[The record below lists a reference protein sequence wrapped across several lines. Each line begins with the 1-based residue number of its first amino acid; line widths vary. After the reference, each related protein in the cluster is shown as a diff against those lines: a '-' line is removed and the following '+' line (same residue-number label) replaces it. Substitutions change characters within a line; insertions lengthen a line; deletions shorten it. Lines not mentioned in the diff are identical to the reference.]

1 MNVLIDFNRSKPDA
15 QERDWS
21 HVFDSDILRLR
32 TLVTN
37 PSLTR
42 RVTVKNDEPTM
53 SIPYKGIIPPLAT
66 PLSDIDTID
75 IGALERLI
83 QHLIDGGVHGI
94 FLLGT
99 SGEGPSL
106 SPDCRRT
113 MILEATRI
121 IDRRLPVLVGISD
134 TSKTESLKMA
144 QFAADCGAD
153 AVVSAGPFYMPPSPD
168 QVAPYFSSI
177 ADESPLPVIV
187 YNIPIC
193 TGELF
198 TVDSVKRLLD
208 HQNVI
213 GIKDSAGDMS
223 RFNRLIELTHIREDF
238 TVLMGP
244 EDLTAQAVMMGAH
257 GAVCGGANL
266 LPELFVAVY
275 EAAVCADL
283 NDVQR
288 LQVKVHELAQQ
299 VYSFDTGVSGFL
311 RGLKCALSC
320 IGLCENVLS
329 APYEPLDENAQ
340 QEIKRRLV
348 ESFDLETVAV

>member
-1 MNVLIDFNRSKPDA
+1 MFHNFRPRK
-15 QERDWS
+15 
-21 HVFDSDILRLR
+21 LRFAAIPL
-32 TLVTN
+32 
-37 PSLTR
+37 P
-42 RVTVKNDEPTM
+42 NDEFVM
-53 SIPYKGIIPPLAT
+53 SIPYKGIIPPLAS
-66 PLSDIDTID
+66 PLSDVDTVD
-75 IGALERLI
+75 VESLERLI

-113 MILEATRI
+113 MVREATRI
-121 IDRRLPVLVGISD
+121 IDGRLPVLVGISD
-134 TSKTESLKMA
+134 TSKTESIKMS
-144 QFAADCGAD
+144 QVAADCGAD
-153 AVVSAGPFYMPPSPD
+153 AVVSAGPFYMPPAAD
-168 QVAPYFSSI
+168 QVAPYFASL
-177 ADESPLPVIV
+177 ADASPLPVIV

-198 TVDSVKRLLD
+198 TVDAVRRLLD

-213 GIKDSAGDMS
+213 GIKDSAGNMS
-223 RFNRLIELTHIREDF
+223 RFNRLIELTYDRPDF

-283 NDVQR
+283 AEVQR
-288 LQVKVHELAQQ
+288 LQVKVHALAEQ
-299 VYSFDTGVSGFL
+299 VYSFDSGVSGFL

-320 IGLCENVLS
+320 IGLCQNVLS
-329 APYEPLDENAQ
+329 APYEPSSDEMYL
-340 QEIKRRLV
+340 EIQRRLQEV
-348 ESFDLETVAV
+348 FALETVPA